1 MSSLI
6 KCLNITNSD
15 LTRKFANL
23 ACYTELAN
31 NFKVSR
37 TNRPT
42 QLIKCS
48 ATLAIKHTRNTLTL
62 EERHKIDHRNYA

>member
-6 KCLNITNSD
+6 QCLNITNSD
-15 LTRKFANL
+15 LTIENL
-23 ACYTELAN
+23 LTLHVILITELAN

-42 QLIKCS
+42 FMNHAEESIIK
-48 ATLAIKHTRNTLTL
+48 
-62 EERHKIDHRNYA
+62 

>member
-6 KCLNITNSD
+6 QCLNITNSD
-15 LTRKFANL
+15 LTIENL
-23 ACYTELAN
+23 LTLHVILITELAN

-42 QLIKCS
+42 FMNHADLQIRLCI
-48 ATLAIKHTRNTLTL
+48 LYV
-62 EERHKIDHRNYA
+62 D